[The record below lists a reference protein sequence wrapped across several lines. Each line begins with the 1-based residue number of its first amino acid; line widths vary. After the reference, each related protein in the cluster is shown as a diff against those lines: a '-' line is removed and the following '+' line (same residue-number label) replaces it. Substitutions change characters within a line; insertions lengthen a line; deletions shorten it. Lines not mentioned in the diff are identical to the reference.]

1 MRVSARRLLGK
12 RAFCRRDEPA
22 PHLSNTHL
30 GGSRQD
36 VIGADLT
43 GGVWALLDDGEVEA
57 SRFKQ
62 LFDADAVYL

>member
-1 MRVSARRLLGK
+1 M
-12 RAFCRRDEPA
+12 DEPA

-30 GGSRQD
+30 GGGRQD